1 MSSTVLIL
9 GGARSGKSRF
19 AQQLAGKLGG
29 DDVLYVATAEAR
41 DAEMAAR
48 IEVHQASRPAEW
60 ELLERPLGIGAAL
73 RAQQRRHRVI
83 LVDCLTLLVSN
94 VLAGMDHRTD
104 AEMLRQRVDAEVEEM
119 LAGCREQAETTILVS
134 GEVGSGLVPET
145 PLGRVYRDVLGWAN
159 QTVAAQS
166 RAVYWLAAGLP
177 VELTSLASN
186 ADRVAERLTDHETH
200 ELHERDR

>member
-94 VLAGMDHRTD
+94 VLAGMDHGTD